1 MNHSENYEV
10 VSIDSLRT
18 RYEII
23 QQSKTIYDLNESAPR
38 KEKQFP
44 TKEQIQF
51 INANKN
57 ELPEHELAVVHL
69 HFWEGMTISE
79 ISEFIKLP
87 YSLVKNLLNEAIHRL
102 RLNYLIEFSMSTTKP
117 QKLKGVLEL
126 VS

>member
-23 QQSKTIYDLNESAPR
+23 QQSKNIYDFNECESR
-38 KEKQFP
+38 NKKRFP

-51 INANKN
+51 IHKNKD

-69 HFWEGMTISE
+69 HFWEGMTVSE

-102 RLNYLIEFSMSTTKP
+102 RLNYLIEFSMSITKP
-117 QKLKGVLEL
+117 QKTKGVLEL